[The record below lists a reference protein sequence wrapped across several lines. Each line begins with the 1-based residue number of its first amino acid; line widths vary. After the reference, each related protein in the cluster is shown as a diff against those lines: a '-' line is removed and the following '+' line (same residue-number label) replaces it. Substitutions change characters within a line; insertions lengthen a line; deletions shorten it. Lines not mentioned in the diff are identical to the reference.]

1 MPSVEIKD
9 VYKIFGD
16 NPDAALE
23 LMEHGK
29 DKEEI
34 KKGTGQVVG
43 VQGISFQIDDNELF
57 VIMGLSGSGKST
69 LLRCV
74 NRLVEP
80 TSGEITLH
88 TEERDF
94 DVLAADRETLRQL
107 REKQISM
114 VFQNFAL
121 FPERTVVNNVAF
133 GLEIQGIGRK
143 KG

>member
-1 MPSVEIKD
+1 MLFRS
-9 VYKIFGD
+9 
-16 NPDAALE
+16 
-23 LMEHGK
+23 
-29 DKEEI
+29 
-34 KKGTGQVVG
+34 
-43 VQGISFQIDDNELF
+43 DDNELF